1 MVRAE
6 KVAVVDQVRE
16 QLTSNPAT
24 LFTDYRGLTVPEL
37 AELRD
42 RLREVGARY
51 VVVKNTLA
59 QIAARDAGYGDL
71 DDVLTGP
78 TALTYCADDPVSPA
92 KALRDFARA
101 HPELT
106 FKGGILE
113 GRFVD
118 AAAAE
123 KLADLE
129 SREELLGRFAG
140 MLYASLANAASLFQA
155 PLAQVAR
162 LVQALEDK
170 GEQPAEDVDAAAE
183 PPTAETPADQEEETP
198 GEEPAA
204 EPAAEETG
212 PEADQEP
219 QPAAAAL
226 PVDGARD
233 TAAAVVGTVGETVA
247 GSVEAAG
254 SAVESAADSLAE
266 VPEDAG
272 EAVADAVE
280 GAGDAAEDAVET
292 AGEALESA
300 AEAVGD
306 AVRSA
311 TDSAADALRGPD
323 AEEPEGPAS

>member
-6 KVAVVDQVRE
+6 KVAVVEQVRE
-16 QLTSNPAT
+16 HLTSNPAT
-24 LFTDYRGLTVPEL
+24 LFTDYRGLTVPQL

-71 DDVLTGP
+71 DQVLTGP
-78 TALTYCADDPVSPA
+78 TALTYCTDDPVSPA

-106 FKGGILE
+106 VKGAILE

-118 AAAAE
+118 AATAE

-140 MLYASLANAASLFQA
+140 MLYASLANAASLMQA

-170 GEQPAEDVDAAAE
+170 GGHPAEGGDAAAQ
-183 PPTAETPADQEEETP
+183 PAPAETPADQEAP

-204 EPAAEETG
+204 ERAAEEAG
-212 PEADQEP
+212 PDADQER
-219 QPAAAAL
+219 QPAAAAS

-233 TAAAVVGTVGETVA
+233 TVAAVVTTVGENVA
-247 GSVEAAG
+247 EAVEAAG
-254 SAVESAADSLAE
+254 SAAESAADALAE
-266 VPEDAG
+266 SPEDAS

-280 GAGDAAEDAVET
+280 RAGDAAEDAVET

-306 AVRSA
+306 AVRSG
-311 TDSAADALRGPD
+311 TDSAADALQGQD
-323 AEEPEGPAS
+323 TEEAEGPAS